1 MGGRR
6 AQEGTKAALAEQLR
20 KGSELSRKMSTLEE
34 LSSDDDLGAL
44 SDSTE
49 ASDFDDEREAN
60 LEAGDG
66 EEGEGNKKLN
76 KADKGIAA
84 ARRRAEAV
92 LAGIDDEAAEEP
104 QGLFALPFMAR
115 ALSKQRQ
122 QSQREASQLLEE
134 LDRAERQQARD
145 SSDEQVREAAHRS
158 LTAVAALTELNG
170 PSPVGSAQMQ
180 TSRAHALW
188 AEHFS
193 ALAQQEKI

>member
-1 MGGRR
+1 
-6 AQEGTKAALAEQLR
+6 
-20 KGSELSRKMSTLEE
+20 MSTLEE
-34 LSSDDDLGAL
+34 LSSDDEMGAL

-49 ASDFDDEREAN
+49 ASDSDDEGEAN
-60 LEAGDG
+60 GEAGDG
-66 EEGEGNKKLN
+66 EEGEGKKLN

-134 LDRAERQQARD
+134 LDRAERQQARG
-145 SSDEQVREAAHRS
+145 SSDEEVRQVAHWS

-170 PSPVGSAQMQ
+170 PSRLFARFLRPA
-180 TSRAHALW
+180 
-188 AEHFS
+188 AE
-193 ALAQQEKI
+193 